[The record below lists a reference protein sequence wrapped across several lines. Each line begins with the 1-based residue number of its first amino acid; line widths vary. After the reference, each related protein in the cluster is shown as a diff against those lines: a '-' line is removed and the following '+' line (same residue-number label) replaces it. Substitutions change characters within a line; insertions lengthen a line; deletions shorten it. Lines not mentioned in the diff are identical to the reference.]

1 MTGAVHTTPPGGTW
15 PEPHQ
20 TRSPWRGICLA
31 IGCIAGCFAVLLAFR
46 AFAFQTF
53 STPSSSMAPT
63 LLVGDYFVVSKYA
76 YGYSHF
82 SLPFSPPLFA
92 GRIFGAEPRRGDVA
106 VFRLPRDPATDYVKR
121 IVGLPGDRIQM
132 KDGALIIN
140 GVPVQRERVDDFID
154 GDSGAHVKCWRITLP
169 GGVSYLA
176 IDLQD
181 HGALDNTDVYIVPSG
196 HYFMLG
202 DNLDNST
209 DSRVL
214 RAVGYVPFEN
224 LVGRA
229 EFIYFSLRDRNEPL
243 AIRGERI
250 GQMIR

>member
-1 MTGAVHTTPPGGTW
+1 
-15 PEPHQ
+15 
-20 TRSPWRGICLA
+20 
-31 IGCIAGCFAVLLAFR
+31 
-46 AFAFQTF
+46 
-53 STPSSSMAPT
+53 MAPT

-76 YGYSHF
+76 YGYSRF

-92 GRIFGAEPRRGDVA
+92 GRIFGTEPRRGDVA
-106 VFRLPRDPATDYVKR
+106 VFRLPRDTTTDYVKR

-140 GVPVQRERVDDFID
+140 GVPVQRERVDDFISED
-154 GDSGAHVKCWRITLP
+154 GGERIRRWRITLP

-229 EFIYFSLRDRNEPL
+229 EFIYFSLRDRSEPL
-243 AIRGERI
+243 GIRGERI
-250 GQMIR
+250 GQIIR